1 MTQDIE
7 RYRKVVDGAKDL
19 PALTPVVKKLI
30 EMIKNPSASAT
41 DVGELISKDVA
52 LCATTLKLVNSPF
65 YGLSQK
71 VDRVTH
77 AIVIM
82 GFGRVKNIVLGI
94 SVLETLKSQRG
105 VNFDFTGLWE
115 HAIAT
120 AIAAE
125 ALATRIGSA
134 YVDEAFVAGLL
145 HDQGKLIL
153 FKQFPVEFA
162 HVQRLIDQREML
174 MQEAEL
180 EVLGINHALI
190 GTWLAEKWKF
200 PEHLTAAIRM
210 HHNPSMARQHRELVW
225 LVHAGDVFARSLG
238 VGNGGDPF
246 VPAFDPQVWE
256 QLRLTPE
263 VVDNVFGDTLNGIA
277 KAGDFFELV
286 RA

>member
-1 MTQDIE
+1 MTPDV
-7 RYRKVVDGAKDL
+7 RKYREAVDGAKDL

-30 EMIKNPSASAT
+30 EMIKNPAASAT
-41 DVGELISKDVA
+41 DVGELISQDVS

-82 GFGRVKNIVLGI
+82 GFGRVKNIALGI
-94 SVLETLKSQRG
+94 SVLETLKSQQG
-105 VNFDFTGLWE
+105 ADFDYTGLWE
-115 HAIAT
+115 HAIGT

-125 ALATRIGSA
+125 ALAARLGSV

-153 FKQFPVEFA
+153 FKQFPNEFG
-162 HVQRLIDQREML
+162 HVQRLIEQREML

-180 EVLGINHALI
+180 EIMGINHALI

-210 HHNPSMARQHRELVW
+210 HHNPVMARQHRELVW
-225 LVHAGDVFARSLG
+225 LVHAGDVFARCLG
-238 VGNGGDPF
+238 IGNGGDPY
-246 VPAFDPQVWE
+246 VPAFDHQVWE

-263 VVDNVFGDTLNGIA
+263 IVDEVFGDTLSGIA

-286 RA
+286 RK